1 MTTTMETNTKSI
13 TQGLFA
19 GISIGLGLLVF
30 GLLLQQGLESFRDKD
45 RVVAVKGLSEREVKA
60 DRVIWPLMYK
70 EIGDD
75 LQTMNATIQTK
86 NQAILAFL
94 KANGISDEEITLS
107 SPEIIDMRAE
117 RYASAESK
125 YRYNATAVI
134 TIYSTKVDL
143 VRKLMENPSELIGK
157 GIALTGEDYR
167 YQKQFL
173 FTGLNK
179 IKPAMI
185 EEATRNARTSA
196 IKFAQDSQSKLGKIR
211 SADQGQFTI
220 NDRDANTPYI
230 KTVRVVTTVNYY
242 LED

>member
-1 MTTTMETNTKSI
+1 METNTKSI
-13 TQGLFA
+13 THGLFA

-30 GLLLQQGLESFRDKD
+30 GLLLQHGLESFKDKD
-45 RVVAVKGLSEREVKA
+45 RVVDVKGLSEREVKA

-75 LQTMNATIQTK
+75 LQAINTTIQSK

-94 KANGISDEEITLS
+94 KANGVSDDEITLS
-107 SPEIIDMRAE
+107 SPEIVDMKAD
-117 RYASAESK
+117 RYATNNVVK
-125 YRYNATAVI
+125 YRYNVTSVI
-134 TIYSTKVDL
+134 TIYSKKVDL
-143 VRKLMENPSELIGK
+143 VRKLMENPSELIDK

-173 FTGLNK
+173 FTGLNR
-179 IKPAMI
+179 IKPTMI

-211 SADQGQFTI
+211 SADQGQFSIT
-220 NDRDANTPYI
+220 DRDANTPYI
-230 KTVRVVTTVNYY
+230 KTIRVVTTVNYY

>member
-1 MTTTMETNTKSI
+1 MTH
-13 TQGLFA
+13 GLFA
-19 GISIGLGLLVF
+19 GTSIGLGLLVF
-30 GLLLQQGLESFRDKD
+30 GILLQQGLESFKDKD

-75 LQTMNATIQTK
+75 LQAINSTIQSK
-86 NQAILAFL
+86 NKAILTFL
-94 KANGISDEEITLS
+94 KANGVSEEEITLS
-107 SPEIIDMRAE
+107 SPEIVDMRAE
-117 RYASAESK
+117 RYASTESR

-134 TIYSTKVDL
+134 TIFSTKVDL

-173 FTGLNK
+173 FTGLNL

-211 SADQGQFTI
+211 SADQGQFSI

>member
-1 MTTTMETNTKSI
+1 MGTPQKSASY
-13 TQGLFA
+13 GLLA
-19 GISIGLGLLVF
+19 GLSIGLGLLIF
-30 GLLLQQGLESFRDKD
+30 GILLRQGLESFKDKD

-70 EIGDD
+70 EIGND
-75 LQTMNATIQTK
+75 LQVINSTIQSK
-86 NQAILAFL
+86 NKAIIAFL
-94 KANGISDEEITLS
+94 TANGISEDEITLS

-117 RYASAESK
+117 RYASTESK

-157 GIALTGEDYR
+157 GIALTGDDYR

-173 FTGLNK
+173 FTGLNS

-211 SADQGQFTI
+211 SADQGQFSI

-230 KTVRVVTTVNYY
+230 KTVRVVTTVYYY

>member
-1 MTTTMETNTKSI
+1 METNTKSI
-13 TQGLFA
+13 THGLFA

-30 GLLLQQGLESFRDKD
+30 GILLQQGLESFKDKD

-75 LQTMNATIQTK
+75 LQAINTTIQSK
-86 NQAILAFL
+86 NQAILSFL
-94 KANGISDEEITLS
+94 KANGVSDDEITLS
-107 SPEIIDMRAE
+107 SPEIIDMKAD
-117 RYASAESK
+117 RYANNVVK
-125 YRYNATAVI
+125 YRYNVTSVI
-134 TIYSTKVDL
+134 TIYSSNVDL
-143 VRKLMENPSELIGK
+143 VRKLMENPNELIRK

-173 FTGLNK
+173 FTGLNQ
-179 IKPAMI
+179 IKPTMI
-185 EEATRNARTSA
+185 EEATSNARTSA

-211 SADQGQFTI
+211 SADQGQFSI
-220 NDRDANTPYI
+220 SDRDANTPYI
-230 KTVRVVTTVNYY
+230 KTIRVVTTINYY